1 MLCGPDHGP
10 TPAVM
15 PTFTFLT
22 TSMSTDQQCATAR
35 APKESRPTNDRLVV
49 AVLKLLP
56 QRVRERFCYVLLAVV
71 LTVAVVGMYQAP
83 LPTAAGTA
91 GMGLLSWL
99 ARVFGR

>member
-1 MLCGPDHGP
+1 MLCGRDNRSAPVVK
-10 TPAVM
+10 T
-15 PTFTFLT
+15 TFTFFT
-22 TSMSTDQQCATAR
+22 TSMSTDQQRANAR
-35 APKESRPTNDRLVV
+35 APKESRTQNDRLVV

-91 GMGLLSWL
+91 GIGVLSWL